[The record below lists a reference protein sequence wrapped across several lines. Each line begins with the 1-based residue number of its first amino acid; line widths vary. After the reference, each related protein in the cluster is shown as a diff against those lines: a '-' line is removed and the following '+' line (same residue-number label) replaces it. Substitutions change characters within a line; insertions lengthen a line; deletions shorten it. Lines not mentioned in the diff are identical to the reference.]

1 MKTGKQINTEL
12 VTKRRK
18 MTEGG
23 QLKEAEETSWVE
35 FWPHEAYFSKAT
47 QFLFC
52 GEKDLIQVFLFVGF
66 LFFYLLLLLLI

>member
-23 QLKEAEETSWVE
+23 RLKEPEETSWV
-35 FWPHEAYFSKAT
+35 
-47 QFLFC
+47 
-52 GEKDLIQVFLFVGF
+52 
-66 LFFYLLLLLLI
+66 